1 MSNIALSWAFKCHVG
16 NASAKAVLVYLADRA
31 DDDGT
36 AAYPKIATIVNVTE
50 LSERTVRAALKTL
63 QERGFI
69 RRGDQRY
76 ARLGKGGRNRL
87 PQYCQ
92 VVWDLAVESDPST
105 LTWIRET
112 HTAEQDPATMGGTVD
127 PMASTI
133 VENGESKD
141 VLPENVG
148 TKPISSTANLA
159 GLENDSETALQI
171 PQSQHCE
178 SCTPSTANPAGPA
191 LQISQGCIYK
201 DKTLQVNPPSKP
213 SFPSAPTGHLPASG
227 ATPDDEDDGLVFP
240 DAGPEAR
247 PTVSVDLDFP
257 TDPEPESE
265 SEPAPAADDVARVLD
280 VLDKLRRERGLG
292 VARRT
297 SRDVLAVER
306 LLRDADVPVA
316 NLVADLTAAFADQAR
331 PWWAKRIRSGRDL
344 ARHYA
349 AMRDELTLDRQA
361 RKARADAG
369 TRTAEPACDR
379 CAEAHSP
386 DCEHVRRIVN
396 SPEARDLEPHQSE
409 RIRFAAVI
417 ARELNE
423 HRGEGPTKT
432 AYFASLRLRE
442 LLQARHDEI
451 ADQAAREQAEQEGK
465 RKALQAEL
473 HRLREA
479 NGGTMVGYKPGPDVE
494 AAS

>member
-105 LTWIRET
+105 LEWIRET

-127 PMASTI
+127 PRASTI

-148 TKPISSTANLA
+148 TKPIPSTANLA
-159 GLENDSETALQI
+159 GLEKGPEPALQI
-171 PQSQHCE
+171 PQGQHCE
-178 SCTPSTANPAGPA
+178 SCTPSTANAAPPA

-227 ATPDDEDDGLVFP
+227 AAAAEKKKTEQLDEDDTEIAEAAGRVLASLGEQRSMLGLATPSPTKADRKAIIGLYRRLVDQGGAMAHP
-240 DAGPEAR
+240 RDGRRDRLRHERRLVAQTHPHRPGPRQTLGRTQRRHDPRSRPHRRRRTRTDGSGGRAGTGGCAMAARLGRGDAGRIGRPGRDGRRGGDGMITRIDCSEAGFNEFLLAN
-247 PTVSVDLDFP
+247 PQLD
-257 TDPEPESE
+257 
-265 SEPAPAADDVARVLD
+265 
-280 VLDKLRRERGLG
+280 GH
-292 VARRT
+292 
-297 SRDVLAVER
+297 
-306 LLRDADVPVA
+306 
-316 NLVADLTAAFADQAR
+316 ADLIWQLHAVYWRNKRLGHPKAVGLLIQYARAWAARNPGETA
-331 PWWAKRIRSGRDL
+331 IGRL
-344 ARHYA
+344 
-349 AMRDELTLDRQA
+349 QA
-361 RKARADAG
+361 RKTPMTQG
-369 TRTAEPACDR
+369 
-379 CAEAHSP
+379 
-386 DCEHVRRIVN
+386 RR
-396 SPEARDLEPHQSE
+396 P
-409 RIRFAAVI
+409 
-417 ARELNE
+417 
-423 HRGEGPTKT
+423 
-432 AYFASLRLRE
+432 
-442 LLQARHDEI
+442 
-451 ADQAAREQAEQEGK
+451 
-465 RKALQAEL
+465 
-473 HRLREA
+473 
-479 NGGTMVGYKPGPDVE
+479 
-494 AAS
+494 